1 MFYRSFVQ
9 VWASPESRW
18 FKIAKTG
25 HWKKDL
31 ISIFWYL
38 AFRKISLLL
47 WWIEACFVNIHQRK
61 INLKLKTNEKNVS
74 EYLERTIKS
83 CEEKYIALF
92 KKKKGREF
100 YLRLSRNNKVQKNVP
115 FQKYPFLVIFA
126 KFKTCENSFISAIH
140 QETKSCMYCTVKK
153 YILKSLNL
161 IYVCKKIF
169 YVNI

>member
-9 VWASPESRW
+9 LWASPESRW

-92 KKKKGREF
+92 KKKKKEGNFTFVSREIIR
-100 YLRLSRNNKVQKNVP
+100 Y
-115 FQKYPFLVIFA
+115 
-126 KFKTCENSFISAIH
+126 
-140 QETKSCMYCTVKK
+140 
-153 YILKSLNL
+153 
-161 IYVCKKIF
+161 KKISF
-169 YVNI
+169 VKNIPSLWSLQNSKHVKILSYLQYIKKQRAVCIVL

>member
-92 KKKKGREF
+92 KKKKKEGNFTFVSREIIR
-100 YLRLSRNNKVQKNVP
+100 Y
-115 FQKYPFLVIFA
+115 
-126 KFKTCENSFISAIH
+126 
-140 QETKSCMYCTVKK
+140 
-153 YILKSLNL
+153 
-161 IYVCKKIF
+161 KKISF
-169 YVNI
+169 VKNIPSLWSLQNSKHVKILSYLQYIKKQRAVCIVL

>member
-74 EYLERTIKS
+74 EYWERTIKS
-83 CEEKYIALF
+83 CEEKYIAIF
-92 KKKKGREF
+92 KKKKEGNFTFVSREIIRYKKMSLF
-100 YLRLSRNNKVQKNVP
+100 KNIPSLRSLQNSKHVKILSYLQ
-115 FQKYPFLVIFA
+115 
-126 KFKTCENSFISAIH
+126 
-140 QETKSCMYCTVKK
+140 
-153 YILKSLNL
+153 YIRKQRA
-161 IYVCKKIF
+161 VCI
-169 YVNI
+169 VL

>member
-9 VWASPESRW
+9 LWASPESRW

-47 WWIEACFVNIHQRK
+47 WWIEACFVNIHQIK

-92 KKKKGREF
+92 KKKKKEGNFIFVSREIIRYKKMSLF
-100 YLRLSRNNKVQKNVP
+100 KNIPSLWSLQNSKHVKILSYLQ
-115 FQKYPFLVIFA
+115 
-126 KFKTCENSFISAIH
+126 
-140 QETKSCMYCTVKK
+140 
-153 YILKSLNL
+153 YIRKQRA
-161 IYVCKKIF
+161 VCI
-169 YVNI
+169 VL

>member
-83 CEEKYIALF
+83 CEEKYIAIF
-92 KKKKGREF
+92 KKKKEGNFTFVSREIIRYKKMSLF
-100 YLRLSRNNKVQKNVP
+100 KNIPSLRSLQNSKHVKILSYLQ
-115 FQKYPFLVIFA
+115 
-126 KFKTCENSFISAIH
+126 
-140 QETKSCMYCTVKK
+140 
-153 YILKSLNL
+153 YIRKQRA
-161 IYVCKKIF
+161 VCI
-169 YVNI
+169 VL

>member
-47 WWIEACFVNIHQRK
+47 WWIEACFVNIHQIK

-92 KKKKGREF
+92 KKKKKEGNFTFVSREIIR
-100 YLRLSRNNKVQKNVP
+100 Y
-115 FQKYPFLVIFA
+115 
-126 KFKTCENSFISAIH
+126 
-140 QETKSCMYCTVKK
+140 
-153 YILKSLNL
+153 
-161 IYVCKKIF
+161 KKISF
-169 YVNI
+169 VKNIPSLWSLQNSKHVKILSYLQYIRKQRAVCIVL

>member
-38 AFRKISLLL
+38 AFRKLSLLL
-47 WWIEACFVNIHQRK
+47 WWIEAFFVNIHQRK
-61 INLKLKTNEKNVS
+61 INLKLKTNEM
-74 EYLERTIKS
+74 ERTIKS

-92 KKKKGREF
+92 KKKKKERNFTCISGEIIRCKKMF
-100 YLRLSRNNKVQKNVP
+100 FVKNILSLWSLQNSKHVKILSYLQYIRKQRAVHSYRHVR
-115 FQKYPFLVIFA
+115 
-126 KFKTCENSFISAIH
+126 
-140 QETKSCMYCTVKK
+140 MYCTVKK
-153 YILKSLNL
+153 VYIEIIKFD
-161 IYVCKKIF
+161 ICM
-169 YVNI
+169 